1 MNRLFKW
8 GGIGFLVGVAVV
20 GWKVGEQL
28 TPAQAAMIPGLVFG
42 FIFAVGVSAI
52 ALSAQRARV
61 DVYHHNVTETPVE
74 PQKQPQRMIPARP
87 TSYIVIDD
95 LAQLQTAT
103 QQRLEVTR

>member
-1 MNRLFKW
+1 MKQVIS
-8 GGIGFLVGVAVV
+8 IGALALVAVL

-28 TPAQAAMIPGLVFG
+28 TPAQAAMVPGVVFG

-52 ALSAQRARV
+52 ALSAQQARV

-74 PQKQPQRMIPARP
+74 PQKQPQRAIAARP

-95 LAQLQTAT
+95 LAQLQTAA
-103 QQRLEVTR
+103 QSRIEVSR